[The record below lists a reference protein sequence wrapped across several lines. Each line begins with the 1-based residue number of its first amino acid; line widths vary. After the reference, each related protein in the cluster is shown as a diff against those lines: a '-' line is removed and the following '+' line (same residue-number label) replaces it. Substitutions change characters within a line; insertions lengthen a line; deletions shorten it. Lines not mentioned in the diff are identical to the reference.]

1 MFAPDVALVG
11 GRVTW
16 RRVQVDVALTVHCPL
31 AKTLAAR
38 LRHARA
44 ELTTRWLERI
54 VARVDLEPNRVFPT
68 DDLIDHVPL
77 LIDGVAD
84 YIENPADPVGADP
97 PVVAKAMEL
106 GALRHAQGFDEY
118 ELLKEYEILGGI
130 LFTFLVREVDAI
142 DEECSRG
149 ELLVCAHRLFQAI
162 SRIQQATTTRY
173 LQLAR
178 EQVREREE
186 RLRAFNRTLTHEF
199 RNRINAVIG
208 AGQLLQMADLTAPER
223 ESLAAVVS
231 RNADTMRLVL
241 DNLVELTGL
250 TPDSRRQRHVR
261 LPQAV
266 AEATRQLADLAR
278 AHKVAIRVAPDLP
291 DVEISA
297 AAVELCVTN
306 LVSNA
311 VKYAD
316 PAKPERW
323 VEVDGRIVADERGPR
338 EVVVKVRDNG
348 LGVAPEKRG
357 RLFERFFRAHEST
370 GADIE
375 GTGLGLSI
383 VRETIESL
391 GGRAWA
397 EFPEDGSVFAFAAPC
412 RRVVDAAPR
421 RA

>member
-1 MFAPDVALVG
+1 MP
-11 GRVTW
+11 
-16 RRVQVDVALTVHCPL
+16 LTLHCPL
-31 AKTLAAR
+31 ATTLAAR
-38 LRHARA
+38 LRDARA
-44 ELTTRWLERI
+44 ELATRWLERI
-54 VARVDLEPNRVFPT
+54 VARVDIEPTRVFPT

-77 LIDGVAD
+77 LIDGMAD

-199 RNRINAVIG
+199 RNRINALIG

-278 AHKVAIRVAPDLP
+278 AHKVTVRVAADLP
-291 DVEISA
+291 NVEISA

-316 PAKPERW
+316 PAKRERW
-323 VEVDGRIVADERGPR
+323 VEVDGRLVADERGGPR
-338 EVVVKVRDNG
+338 EVVVNVRDNG

-357 RLFERFFRAHEST
+357 RLFERFFRAHEGT

-375 GTGLGLSI
+375 GTGIGLSI

-412 RRVVDAAPR
+412 RRVVDAAPG

>member
-1 MFAPDVALVG
+1 VP
-11 GRVTW
+11 
-16 RRVQVDVALTVHCPL
+16 LTRHCPL
-31 AKTLAAR
+31 AITLATR
-38 LRHARA
+38 LREARA
-44 ELTTRWLERI
+44 DLSTRWLERL
-54 VARVDLEPNRVFPT
+54 VARVDIEPNRVFPT
-68 DDLIDHVPL
+68 DDLLDHVPL

-142 DEECSRG
+142 DEDCSRA

-199 RNRINAVIG
+199 RNRINALVG
-208 AGQLLQMADLTAPER
+208 AGQLLQMVDLTAAER

-241 DNLVELTGL
+241 ENLVELTGL

-266 AEATRQLADLAR
+266 AEATRQLADLVR
-278 AHKVAIRVAPDLP
+278 AHKVTVRVASDLP

-316 PAKPERW
+316 PAKRERW
-323 VEVDGRIVADERGPR
+323 VEVDGRLVADERGRPR

-348 LGVAPEKRG
+348 LGVALEKRG
-357 RLFERFFRAHEST
+357 RLFERFFRAHEGT

-412 RRVVDAAPR
+412 RRVVDGAPAR
-421 RA
+421 S

>member
-1 MFAPDVALVG
+1 VP
-11 GRVTW
+11 
-16 RRVQVDVALTVHCPL
+16 LTLDCPL
-31 AKTLAAR
+31 AITLATR

-44 ELTTRWLERI
+44 ELATRWLERI

-77 LIDGVAD
+77 LIDGMAD
-84 YIENPADPVGADP
+84 YIKNPADPVGADP

-199 RNRINAVIG
+199 RNRINALIG

-278 AHKVAIRVAPDLP
+278 AHKVTVRVAADLP

-311 VKYAD
+311 IKYAD
-316 PAKPERW
+316 PAKRERW
-323 VEVDGRIVADERGPR
+323 VEVDGRLVADERGGPR

-348 LGVAPEKRG
+348 LGVAPEKRA
-357 RLFERFFRAHEST
+357 RLFERFFRAHEGTS
-370 GADIE
+370 ADIE

-397 EFPEDGSVFAFAAPC
+397 EFPGDGSVFAFAAPC
-412 RRVVDAAPR
+412 RRVVDTAPG

>member
-1 MFAPDVALVG
+1 VP
-11 GRVTW
+11 
-16 RRVQVDVALTVHCPL
+16 LTLHCPL
-31 AKTLAAR
+31 ATTLAAR

-44 ELTTRWLERI
+44 ELATRWLDRL
-54 VARVDLEPNRVFPT
+54 VARVDIEPNRVFPT
-68 DDLIDHVPL
+68 DDLLDHVPL

-84 YIENPADPVGADP
+84 YVENPADPVGADP

-278 AHKVAIRVAPDLP
+278 AHKVTVRVAADLP

-316 PAKPERW
+316 PAKHERW
-323 VEVDGRIVADERGPR
+323 VEVDGLLVADERGGPR
-338 EVVVKVRDNG
+338 EVVVRVRDNG
-348 LGVAPEKRG
+348 LGVPPDKRR
-357 RLFERFFRAHEST
+357 RLFERFFRAHDGT
-370 GADIE
+370 GADVE

-397 EFPEDGSVFAFAAPC
+397 EFPADGSVFAFAAPC
-412 RRVVDAAPR
+412 RRVMDAAPG

>member
-1 MFAPDVALVG
+1 M
-11 GRVTW
+11 T
-16 RRVQVDVALTVHCPL
+16 LTLQCPL
-31 AKTLAAR
+31 AATLAAR
-38 LRHARA
+38 LRQARA
-44 ELTTRWLERI
+44 ELATRWLERI

-84 YIENPADPVGADP
+84 YIESPADPVGADP
-97 PVVAKAMEL
+97 PVVGKAMEL
-106 GALRHAQGFDEY
+106 GALRHTQGFDEY
-118 ELLKEYEILGGI
+118 ELQKEYEILGGI

-142 DEECSRG
+142 DEECSRS

-162 SRIQQATTTRY
+162 TRIQQATTTRY

-199 RNRINAVIG
+199 RNRINALIG
-208 AGQLLQMADLTAPER
+208 AGHLLKIPDLTAAER
-223 ESLAAVVS
+223 ESVAAVVS

-278 AHKVAIRVAPDLP
+278 AHDVTIRLAADFP

-316 PAKPERW
+316 QAKPERW
-323 VEVDGRIVADERGPR
+323 VEVDGRLIADERGGPR

-348 LGVAPEKRG
+348 LGVPADKRG
-357 RLFERFFRAHEST
+357 RLFERFFRAHDGT
-370 GADIE
+370 DADVE

-383 VRETIESL
+383 VRDTIESI

-397 EFPEDGSVFAFAAPC
+397 EFPEAGSVFAFSVPC
-412 RRVVDAAPR
+412 RRGVDAAGD

>member
-1 MFAPDVALVG
+1 VH
-11 GRVTW
+11 
-16 RRVQVDVALTVHCPL
+16 VALTVHCPL
-31 AKTLAAR
+31 ATTLAER
-38 LRHARA
+38 LRQARS
-44 ELTTRWLERI
+44 ELSTRWLDRI

-68 DDLIDHVPL
+68 DDLLDHVPL

-84 YIENPADPVGADP
+84 YIESPAEPVGADP

-142 DEECSRG
+142 DEECSRS
-149 ELLVCAHRLFQAI
+149 ELLVCAHRLFQAL

-208 AGQLLQMADLTAPER
+208 AGQLLQIADLTAPER

-241 DNLVELTGL
+241 ENLVELTGL

-278 AHKVAIRVAPDLP
+278 AHKVTVRVATDLP

-316 PAKPERW
+316 PAKWERW
-323 VEVDGRIVADERGPR
+323 VEVDGCLVADERGGPR

-357 RLFERFFRAHEST
+357 RLFERFFRAHEGTSA
-370 GADIE
+370 GIE
-375 GTGLGLSI
+375 GTGIGLSI

-412 RRVVDAAPR
+412 RRVVDAAPG

>member
-1 MFAPDVALVG
+1 MKRPGSYSPDATD
-11 GRVTW
+11 R
-16 RRVQVDVALTVHCPL
+16 CPL
-31 AKTLAAR
+31 AGPLAQR
-38 LRHARA
+38 LRDSRG

-54 VARVDLEPNRVFPT
+54 VARVDIEPDRVFPT

-77 LIDGVAD
+77 LIDGMAD

-199 RNRINAVIG
+199 RNRINALIG

-278 AHKVAIRVAPDLP
+278 AHKVTVRVAADLP
-291 DVEISA
+291 NVEISA

-316 PAKPERW
+316 PAKRERW
-323 VEVDGRIVADERGPR
+323 VEVDGRLVADERGGPR
-338 EVVVKVRDNG
+338 EVVVNVRDNG
-348 LGVAPEKRG
+348 LGVAPEKRE
-357 RLFERFFRAHEST
+357 RLFERFFRAHEGT

-375 GTGLGLSI
+375 GTGIGLSI

-412 RRVVDAAPR
+412 RRVVDAAPG

>member
-1 MFAPDVALVG
+1 MRAAG
-11 GRVTW
+11 GG
-16 RRVQVDVALTVHCPL
+16 L
-31 AKTLAAR
+31 A
-38 LRHARA
+38 
-44 ELTTRWLERI
+44 TRWLERI
-54 VARVDLEPNRVFPT
+54 SARVDLEPERVFPT

-84 YIENPADPVGADP
+84 FIESAADPVAADP
-97 PVVAKAMEL
+97 PVVTKAMEL

-130 LFTFLVREVDAI
+130 LFSFLVRTVDAI
-142 DEECSRG
+142 DEDCSRS
-149 ELLVCAHRLFQAI
+149 ELLVCAHRLFQAL
-162 SRIQQATTTRY
+162 SLIQQATTSRY

-178 EQVREREE
+178 GQIREREE

-199 RNRINAVIG
+199 RNRINAVVG
-208 AGQLLQMADLTAPER
+208 AGQLLQIPDLAPADR

-266 AEATRQLADLAR
+266 AEATRQLTDLAR
-278 AHKVAIRVAPDLP
+278 AHRVAIRVAPDVP

-297 AAVELCVTN
+297 AAVELCVAN

-311 VKYAD
+311 IKYAS
-316 PAKPERW
+316 PARADRW
-323 VEVDGRIVADERGPR
+323 VAVEGHLVSDERGAPR
-338 EVVVKVRDNG
+338 EVVVRVSDNG
-348 LGVAPEKRG
+348 LGVPPEKRA
-357 RLFERFFRAHEST
+357 RLFERFFRAHE
-370 GADIE
+370 GALADIE

-383 VRETIESL
+383 VRETVESL
-391 GGRAWA
+391 GGRVWA
-397 EFPEDGSVFAFAAPC
+397 EFPAEGSVFAFAAPC
-412 RRVVDAAPR
+412 RRAADAR
-421 RA
+421 VRD

>member
-1 MFAPDVALVG
+1 
-11 GRVTW
+11 
-16 RRVQVDVALTVHCPL
+16 VALTIHCPL
-31 AKTLAAR
+31 AATLAAR
-38 LRHARA
+38 LRQAQG
-44 ELTTRWLERI
+44 ELATRWLERI

-77 LIDGVAD
+77 LIDGMAD
-84 YIENPADPVGADP
+84 YMEDPADPVGADP
-97 PVVAKAMEL
+97 PLVAKAMEL
-106 GALRHAQGFDEY
+106 GALRHTQGFDEY

-130 LFTFLVREVDAI
+130 LFTFLVREVDTI
-142 DEECSRG
+142 DEECSRS

-162 SRIQQATTTRY
+162 TRIQQATTTRY

-178 EQVREREE
+178 EQVRDREE

-199 RNRINAVIG
+199 RNRINALIG
-208 AGQLLQMADLTAPER
+208 AGHLLQMADLTALER

-278 AHKVAIRVAPDLP
+278 AHKVTIRVAADLP

-323 VEVDGRIVADERGPR
+323 VEVDGHLVADERGSPR

-383 VRETIESL
+383 VRDTIESL

-397 EFPEDGSVFAFAAPC
+397 EFPEVGSVFAFAAPC
-412 RRVVDAAPR
+412 RRVVDAGPG